1 MSAKNTISK
10 MTVEK
15 IAHRT
20 VKDGEECHLVLTVD
34 DFGSDTYNIST
45 NNVDVYLSGSEIE
58 LAYLMLQKIKELN
71 GG

>member
-1 MSAKNTISK
+1 MSDIE
-10 MTVEK
+10 MMVEK

-20 VKDGEECHLVLTVD
+20 VKDGEEYYLVLTVD
-34 DFGSDTYNIST
+34 DSESGNYNIST
-45 NNVDVYLSGSEIE
+45 NNVDVYLTESEIE